1 MQQRL
6 HFRAQAAQVVDRCAR
21 HAYQLFS
28 ACGGRGIFTDFPL
41 HRYMFDIYAARGH
54 YANNPDQFGRNFGG
68 FMLGRDNT
76 DVFI

>member
-1 MQQRL
+1 
-6 HFRAQAAQVVDRCAR
+6 VVDRCAR

-54 YANNPDQFGRNFGG
+54 YANNPEQFGRNFGSVL
-68 FMLGRDNT
+68 LGRSNT
-76 DVFI
+76 DFFI